1 MVCRSSHRCCELRH
15 RCGRCVAAA
24 TSSAHPKNEQS
35 HPSRNVLVDHPK
47 QLTFSWT
54 TEKKRS
60 RQDCQRHYQI
70 MIGYVHM
77 RVFFP
82 INREESHLALFS
94 YDITVDPLSRHI
106 HLNRVDNSFFF
117 CCIIVASSLLPPGK

>member
-1 MVCRSSHRCCELRH
+1 M
-15 RCGRCVAAA
+15 
-24 TSSAHPKNEQS
+24 
-35 HPSRNVLVDHPK
+35 DHPK

-54 TEKKRS
+54 TEKKRG

-94 YDITVDPLSRHI
+94 YDITVDPPSPDTYI
-106 HLNRVDNSFFF
+106 
-117 CCIIVASSLLPPGK
+117 